1 MTLTTR
7 LLSLLVILLASS
19 LLLPR
24 TAHAADP
31 VVCTASVSPIDFG
44 TVDPSTAGNTDVSG
58 TLTWSCQNNTKTR
71 YNVTVC
77 FNIGNGPSGLD
88 ANNNRQI
95 QGPGGSLGFQI
106 YSDPSRTQVWGSV
119 TSSPYSQPVQRD
131 FPIDKKNKPGGT
143 VSDTIPVYGR
153 LMGSQPAVTAG
164 TYTTTISAP
173 DVRISGELNQFGYG
187 SCSTVTN
194 GDAGNFDPIVIT
206 ANVQPA
212 CTVTATDLD
221 FGPITGFLTSNY
233 DGSSTIGVTCVN
245 GTSYS
250 IGLDNGLNYS
260 GSQRR
265 MSGPGGYIGYELYRD
280 SGRSQAWGST
290 PGPDARTG
298 TGNGSTQN
306 LTVYGRVPPQTTPSA
321 GDYQDTVTVYMTY

>member
-1 MTLTTR
+1 MTMTTR
-7 LLSLLVILLASS
+7 LFSLLILLAGSV
-19 LLLPR
+19 LLPR
-24 TAHAADP
+24 TAHAVDP
-31 VVCTASVSPIDFG
+31 VVCTASVSQINFG
-44 TVDPSTAGNTDVSG
+44 TVDPSTAGNTDVNS
-58 TLTWSCQNNTKTR
+58 TLTWSCHNNTSNQYFGTI
-71 YNVTVC
+71 C

-88 ANNNRQI
+88 ASNDRQI
-95 QGPGGSLGFQI
+95 QGSGGSLGFQI
-106 YSDPSRTQVWGSV
+106 YSDASRTQVWGSV
-119 TSSPYSQPVQRD
+119 TSSPYSQPVTQT
-131 FPIDKKNKPGGT
+131 FWIDKKNKSGGT
-143 VSDTIPVYGR
+143 VGNTIPVYGR
-153 LMGSQPAVTAG
+153 LMGNQPAVTAG
-164 TYTTTISAP
+164 TYTTTISPP
-173 DVRISGELNQFGYG
+173 DVRISGALSWAPGI
-187 SCSTVTN
+187 CSTTTN

-221 FGPITGFLTSNY
+221 FGPITGFLTANY

-265 MSGPGGYIGYELYRD
+265 MSGPGGYIGYGLYRD
-280 SGRSQAWGST
+280 SSRSQPWGST
-290 PGPDARTG
+290 PGPDANTG

-306 LTVYGRVPPQTTPSA
+306 LTVYGRVPPQATPSA